1 VLLAGGKSINMAC
14 DRHVTRID
22 RTVTN

>member
-1 VLLAGGKSINMAC
+1 VLLAGGKSINMAR